1 MTDEALPEHLAE
13 VLARL
18 PESPGVYL
26 MKDKRGRVVYVG
38 KAASLRQ
45 RVRAY
50 FTKSSSDTRYFV
62 PLLAGLLSDI
72 ETVVTNSEKEALLL
86 ENTLIKQ
93 HQPRFNAKLTDDK
106 NFIVLRLDPRQKWP
120 RLEVRRRL
128 GDDGAYYFGPYH
140 SATAARETLRVV
152 NRHFKLR
159 TCTDFVLKSRRRPCL
174 QYQIKR
180 CDAPCVLPVAE
191 AQYGEDVRDV
201 ALFLQGKDDEVLVR
215 LGGRMREAA
224 KALEFERAGAVRD
237 QIAALEATLERQR
250 VVSSTFTDQDAVGLF
265 REGPEVEIAV
275 LFVRKGKLV
284 GRQTCSLRQQEMPD
298 VEVLSSFVDLH
309 YDLAAFVPDEVLL
322 PLSLDDLPVKAEV
335 LRDKKGA
342 KVDVLAPQR
351 GPRAE
356 LVRLA
361 QKNAESTYKSR
372 RDHERDAEESL
383 AKMQRRLR
391 LPRPPNRIEC
401 YDIANLHGSAIVA
414 SMVVFEGGLPKK
426 SAYRRFQIKSVTGT
440 PDDFASI
447 YEVLSRRFKRAK
459 DASPGWELPDLIVV
473 DGGRGQLGAALAA
486 ARDQGVDAGPQ
497 GLAIVGL
504 AKERQAEVAAEG
516 EGKYGGGGGTG
527 DRRQETGDRKQ
538 EMREGGAE
546 AEGSPSPSPSPSP
559 KKGKKAEGAK
569 RPDRVFLPR
578 IKDPIPL
585 RDSSAEMFVLA
596 RIRDEAHRFAN
607 AYHQLLRKQR
617 AIRTQLAL
625 VPGIGA
631 KRQRELLRH
640 FGSVK
645 KLREATAADI
655 ARVHGMNGKAAEA
668 VWTFLHG
675 AAEEPAAD
683 RPDEGS
689 VEDAET
695 AALADAGLGDED
707 ALDVEALAEGAEGAE
722 EGVDAEGDE
731 AGDDGVPPE

>member
-191 AQYGEDVRDV
+191 QQYGEDVRDV

-215 LGGRMREAA
+215 LDGRMREAS
-224 KALEFERAGAVRD
+224 KALEFERAAAVRD
-237 QIAALEATLERQR
+237 QIAALRATLERQR
-250 VVSSTFTDQDAVGLF
+250 VVSSTFTDQDAVGLY

-284 GRQTCSLRQQEMPD
+284 GRQTWSLRQQEMPD

-322 PLSLDDLPVKAEV
+322 PLALDDLPVKAEV

-342 KVDVLAPQR
+342 KVEVLAPQR

-391 LPRPPNRIEC
+391 LNRPPNRIEC

-414 SMVVFEGGLPKK
+414 SMVVFEAGLPKK
-426 SAYRRFQIKSVTGT
+426 SAYKRFQIKSVSGT

-447 YEVLSRRFKRAK
+447 YEVLSRRFKRAR
-459 DASPGWELPDLIVV
+459 DGSPGWELPDLIVV

-497 GLAIVGL
+497 GLPIVGL

-516 EGKYGGGGGTG
+516 QAAY
-527 DRRQETGDRKQ
+527 
-538 EMREGGAE
+538 AE
-546 AEGSPSPSPSPSP
+546 AGDETVPSTSTSTKTG
-559 KKGKKAEGAK
+559 KKGKADTK

-645 KLREATAADI
+645 KLREATATEI
-655 ARVHGMNGKAAEA
+655 ARVQGMNARAAEA

-675 AAEEPAAD
+675 ATVEPAAE

-707 ALDVEALAEGAEGAE
+707 ALEAEELAETEDAGLDESAE
-722 EGVDAEGDE
+722 DEGD
-731 AGDDGVPPE
+731 DDTPPG

>member
-1 MTDEALPEHLAE
+1 MSEDEPSLPAHLAE
-13 VLARL
+13 VLSRL

-180 CDAPCVLPVAE
+180 CDAPCVLPVPS
-191 AQYGEDVRDV
+191 AQYDEDVRDV

-215 LGGRMREAA
+215 LEGRMRQAA
-224 KALEFERAGAVRD
+224 QTLEFERAGAVRD
-237 QIAALEATLERQR
+237 QIAALKSTLERQR
-250 VVSSTFTDQDAVGLF
+250 VVSSTFSDQDAVGLY
-265 REGPEVEIAV
+265 REGPEVDIAV
-275 LFVRKGKLV
+275 LFVRRGKLV
-284 GRQTCSLRQQEMPD
+284 GRQTWSLRQQEMPD

-322 PLSLDDLPVKAEV
+322 PLALDDLGVKADV

-342 KVDVLAPQR
+342 KVEVLAPQR

-361 QKNAESTYKSR
+361 QKNAESAFKSR

-391 LPRPPNRIEC
+391 LNRPPNRIEC
-401 YDIANLHGSAIVA
+401 YDIANLQGSAIVA
-414 SMVVFEGGLPKK
+414 SMVVFEAGLPKK
-426 SAYRRFQIKSVTGT
+426 SAYKRFQIKSVSGS

-447 YEVLSRRFKRAK
+447 YEVLSRRFRRAR

-497 GLAIVGL
+497 GLPIVGL
-504 AKERQAEVAAEG
+504 AKERPAEVAAEG
-516 EGKYGGGGGTG
+516 GGRYAG
-527 DRRQETGDRKQ
+527 ETG
-538 EMREGGAE
+538 
-546 AEGSPSPSPSPSP
+546 
-559 KKGKKAEGAK
+559 EGAPETGSRQRQKKTSANADVSGK

-607 AYHQLLRKQR
+607 AYHQVLRKQR

-625 VPGIGA
+625 IPGIGA
-631 KRQRELLRH
+631 KRQRELLKH
-640 FGSVK
+640 FGSVR
-645 KLREATAADI
+645 KLREATVAEI
-655 ARVHGMNGKAAEA
+655 TGVQGMSGRAAEA
-668 VWTFLHG
+668 VWAFLHG
-675 AAEEPAAD
+675 AAEEPRHE
-683 RPDEGS
+683 RPDVGS
-689 VEDAET
+689 VEDAELV
-695 AALADAGLGDED
+695 ALADAGLGDED
-707 ALDVEALAEGAEGAE
+707 ALDDEELAE
-722 EGVDAEGDE
+722 VDAAASDEDAPDEGD
-731 AGDDGVPPE
+731 GGPPAE